1 MEKLSFQSMLTL
13 RNGMHMPVIGYST
26 ERHAENLQSQMYFF
40 DQAIDIGYRYFSTS
54 YMDRCLIPLRR
65 SIERSGI
72 DRDEFFVSCSV
83 PRRANAN
90 ISAYADEI
98 AYDFGGAIDLLTMSW
113 PYFMTMDLV
122 WNGDPDLPKD
132 ANGFRISM
140 QDIGPEFTRAIG
152 VCNFDVEHLEALQKN
167 SNFRIMPYTVENQFH
182 PLHTCAP
189 LRQYCKEHG
198 IVFIQGS
205 EANELVKVQNATYAT
220 DVSKNGELW
229 EVDERHIRA
238 NQLGIEMNR
247 NGLRAYYEKEHPEQ
261 LPYASTH
268 SRNAEKSSVDPFD
281 RSNNPREETDFYQHS
296 APLLTIGEKY
306 HKDARQIISRWAL
319 QHGAAVLV
327 RGILRSEME
336 HGKDIFDFE
345 LTEGEMNRIDSFN
358 MDKRFG
364 FNPNFQDC

>member
-205 EANELVKVQNATYAT
+205 EANELVKV
-220 DVSKNGELW
+220 
-229 EVDERHIRA
+229 
-238 NQLGIEMNR
+238 
-247 NGLRAYYEKEHPEQ
+247 
-261 LPYASTH
+261 
-268 SRNAEKSSVDPFD
+268 
-281 RSNNPREETDFYQHS
+281 
-296 APLLTIGEKY
+296 
-306 HKDARQIISRWAL
+306 
-319 QHGAAVLV
+319 
-327 RGILRSEME
+327 
-336 HGKDIFDFE
+336 
-345 LTEGEMNRIDSFN
+345 
-358 MDKRFG
+358 
-364 FNPNFQDC
+364 